1 MKEERGEAGWAEKKV
16 NKKEKEEKNVLL
28 HQTATVQTN
37 LNRTE
42 FKFKRTIQRNKCNS
56 KSATTT
62 YPIFLF
68 INLSIIFLIFS

>member
-42 FKFKRTIQRNKCNS
+42 LKFKRQQYKGTNAIARVQQQP
-56 KSATTT
+56 TL
-62 YPIFLF
+62 YFFL
-68 INLSIIFLIFS
+68 LI